1 MTSDDKT
8 SGSSELSR
16 PWVHRSWCV
25 NLALILLTI
34 GFLANLLFLYFHCP
48 FDLSE
53 DESQYWDW
61 SRHLDWGYYSKGPG
75 IAAIIHLAVV
85 VGNWFGQQNATMPVV
100 RTPAVI
106 FSFISGLVGIL
117 LARRIF
123 RDDRVSLMMIV
134 LSAGMPMFAIGSLL
148 ITIDSPMYCA
158 WALAAF
164 CIWRAIEPEWN
175 ESTTPPFVSLVPAR
189 PFWLYAAGLFTGLGV
204 LAKPVVLF
212 IPCCVII
219 AAIFNRF
226 MRRRFATR
234 HAVGALILAML
245 LQVPTLLWNAQHN
258 WVMFRHIGGQGGLG
272 DSTALISHLTQ
283 MPINVLIF
291 VLSQVGVLVGVFF
304 VLLILAV
311 IQAVRVCRTKPDS
324 YDALIW
330 SFLLSF
336 SLPIFAFYF
345 LLSFWTKVE
354 PNWPAAGYFTAMI
367 LLAGAALEHWNGSGK
382 SERFYRQILIAGV
395 VMGFACLVVF
405 ENINRFYPLIGAN
418 HAQELVRLDPTS
430 RLYGLQQR
438 ALDIDEIRD
447 QMSAPGGPKPLV
459 IAARWDTASS

>member
-164 CIWRAIEPEWN
+164 CI
-175 ESTTPPFVSLVPAR
+175 
-189 PFWLYAAGLFTGLGV
+189 
-204 LAKPVVLF
+204 
-212 IPCCVII
+212 
-219 AAIFNRF
+219 
-226 MRRRFATR
+226 
-234 HAVGALILAML
+234 
-245 LQVPTLLWNAQHN
+245 
-258 WVMFRHIGGQGGLG
+258 
-272 DSTALISHLTQ
+272 
-283 MPINVLIF
+283 
-291 VLSQVGVLVGVFF
+291 
-304 VLLILAV
+304 
-311 IQAVRVCRTKPDS
+311 
-324 YDALIW
+324 
-330 SFLLSF
+330 
-336 SLPIFAFYF
+336 
-345 LLSFWTKVE
+345 
-354 PNWPAAGYFTAMI
+354 
-367 LLAGAALEHWNGSGK
+367 
-382 SERFYRQILIAGV
+382 
-395 VMGFACLVVF
+395 
-405 ENINRFYPLIGAN
+405 
-418 HAQELVRLDPTS
+418 
-430 RLYGLQQR
+430 
-438 ALDIDEIRD
+438 
-447 QMSAPGGPKPLV
+447 
-459 IAARWDTASS
+459 